1 MTTSDQPRQT
11 LQSDREAGQPPS
23 PSIVDEAKQPGID
36 PCDVACDA
44 MPGYLVGDL
53 SAPEEVWLHEHTAAC
68 NYCSTM
74 LGSYEEVNSALDD
87 TSRPATTARPTRSV
101 ADALGLRE
109 ARYGF
114 LDTLV
119 GPVLVAASDAGLC
132 EVGYLGHRPR
142 DEVLS
147 EIETRGLFPVESQ
160 AAVRPA
166 TDQLGEYFAGHRHDF
181 DLPIDYGAISPFT
194 RRVLDATAAVPFGQV
209 LTYGEIA
216 RRIGQPGASRAVG
229 NALGRNPLPVVV
241 PCHRIVR
248 SDGSMGWY
256 TGGVGIKRR
265 LLAIEGVHFDQTR
278 QLPLDA
284 N

>member
-1 MTTSDQPRQT
+1 MTTADQPRQT
-11 LQSDREAGQPPS
+11 EHAGTPLQ
-23 PSIVDEAKQPGID
+23 PSIIDEANQPGVD

-53 SAPEEVWLHEHTAAC
+53 SAPETGWLHEHTAEC
-68 NYCSTM
+68 TYCRTM
-74 LGSYEEVNSALDD
+74 LGSYEEVNSALDA
-87 TSRPATTARPTRSV
+87 TSRPATAAKPSRSV
-101 ADALGLRE
+101 AESLGLRE

-119 GPVLVAASDAGLC
+119 GPVLVAASDQGLC

-142 DEVLS
+142 DEVLM
-147 EIETRGLFPVESQ
+147 EIETRGLYPVESQ

-166 TDQLGEYFAGHRHDF
+166 TDQLSEYFAGERHDF
-181 DLPIDYGAISPFT
+181 DLPIDYGDISPFT
-194 RRVLDATAAVPFGQV
+194 RRVLDATVSVPFGHL
-209 LTYGEIA
+209 LTYGDIA

-229 NALGRNPLPVVV
+229 NARGRNPLPVVV
-241 PCHRIVR
+241 PCHRVVR

-256 TGGVGIKRR
+256 TGGTGIKRR
-265 LLAIEGVHFDQTR
+265 LLAIEGVHFDKTR
-278 QLPLDA
+278 QLALDV

>member
-1 MTTSDQPRQT
+1 MTTSEQPRHSHQLDT
-11 LQSDREAGQPPS
+11 VATQAPG
-23 PSIVDEAKQPGID
+23 PSIIDAANQPGVD

-53 SAPEEVWLHEHTAAC
+53 SAPEEVWLHEHTAGC
-68 NYCSTM
+68 RYCANM
-74 LGSYEEVNSALDD
+74 LGSYEQVGSVLD
-87 TSRPATTARPTRSV
+87 STARTEVRPTQSV
-101 ADALGLRE
+101 AATLGLRE

-114 LDTLV
+114 LDTPV
-119 GPVLVAASDAGLC
+119 GPVLVAASDEGVC
-132 EVGYLGHRPR
+132 EIGYLGHRPR
-142 DEVLS
+142 DEVLH
-147 EIETRGLFPVESQ
+147 EIEIRGLFPVERQ

-166 TDQLGEYFAGHRHDF
+166 TEQLHEYFAGERHDF
-181 DLPIDYGAISPFT
+181 DLPLDYGAISPFT
-194 RRVLDATAAVPFGQV
+194 RRVLDATASVPFGHL

-248 SDGSMGWY
+248 ADGSMGWY
-256 TGGVGIKRR
+256 TGGTGIKRR

-278 QLPLDA
+278 QVALDA

>member
-1 MTTSDQPRQT
+1 MTTHAEPRQNPTDQPAHAT
-11 LQSDREAGQPPS
+11 SIIAEAS
-23 PSIVDEAKQPGID
+23 QPGVD

-53 SAPEEVWLHEHTAAC
+53 STPEEQWLHEHTAECRYC
-68 NYCSTM
+68 NNM
-74 LGSYEEVNSALDD
+74 LDSYERVGNALDD
-87 TSRPATTARPTRSV
+87 TAVPAPRPTLSV
-101 ADALGLRE
+101 AAALGLRE

-114 LDTLV
+114 LDTPV
-119 GPVLVAASDAGLC
+119 GPVLVAASDLGLC
-132 EVGYLGHRPR
+132 EVGYLAHRER

-147 EIETRGLFPVESQ
+147 EIEMRGLFPVENQ
-160 AAVRPA
+160 ASVRPA
-166 TDQLGEYFAGHRHDF
+166 TDQLNEYFAGERHDF
-181 DLPIDYGAISPFT
+181 DLPIDFGAVTPFT
-194 RRVLDATAAVPFGQV
+194 RDVLNATTRVPFGHV

-216 RRIGQPGASRAVG
+216 RRIGKPGASRAVG

-248 SDGSMGWY
+248 ADGSMGWY

-265 LLAIEGVHFDQTR
+265 LLALEGVHFDQTR
-278 QLPLDA
+278 QLALDA